1 MEKQAHSALPGAA
14 STSRM
19 LPAHITSVHP
29 MDLRQGPAQRCQVL
43 VSQRQTNSQQ
53 SPGKSIVQRKMSSLN
68 SHQLNARSLL
78 SSRCIRTGVA
88 WIWPEPSPAARLAAG
103 RDALAGLPSIP
114 NSHVGAGLLWPGGA
128 EWGSFWELFIWS
140 SPGQGSGLGTRHK
153 ICHWLC
159 QTPRHKQHLPTGC
172 QCPSLTS
179 TLRRS
184 TKLLGHT
191 GPPGEEH
198 SFPEHHPRQAVSTAF
213 RGVVFFP
220 GDMS

>member
-19 LPAHITSVHP
+19 LPAHITPLHP

-53 SPGKSIVQRKMSSLN
+53 SPGKSIEQRKMSSLN

-78 SSRCIRTGVA
+78 FSRCIRTGVA

-128 EWGSFWELFIWS
+128 EWGSFWKLFVWS
-140 SPGQGSGLGTRHK
+140 GPGQGQGWAPGTRFA
-153 ICHWLC
+153 
-159 QTPRHKQHLPTGC
+159 TG
-172 QCPSLTS
+172 SA
-179 TLRRS
+179 R
-184 TKLLGHT
+184 
-191 GPPGEEH
+191 PPGT
-198 SFPEHHPRQAVSTAF
+198 SSTFPLAANAPL
-213 RGVVFFP
+213 
-220 GDMS
+220 